1 MAFANGGSIVTSGLV
16 LALDASDRN
25 SYSGSGTTWFD
36 LTGNNIT
43 GSITG
48 SSTFPTYNS
57 SNNGV
62 LVFNGTNNVV
72 DFRNPSALQIT
83 VGSISIWFRGVQAP
97 AVAGGGFNGLITKQ
111 LAWGLFMSGSL
122 LVAFDWG
129 ASLTRNTNRNIGD
142 NNWYNICMTF
152 TETSGTPSNNAII
165 YLNGSPVLTTTVR
178 NSSQTVSV
186 QIGNGGMAS
195 QFLSGSVANASVYNR
210 VLSASEVLQNYNAQ
224 KSRFNL

>member
-1 MAFANGGSIVTSGLV
+1 MYTGPNIVRNGLV
-16 LALDASDRN
+16 LCLDAASLR
-25 SYSGSGTTWFD
+25 SYPGSGTTWSD
-36 LTGNNIT
+36 LSGNNIT

-72 DFRNPSALQIT
+72 DLRNPSTLQIT

-97 AVAGGGFNGLITKQ
+97 AVAGGGFTGLITKQ
-111 LAWGLFMSGSL
+111 SAWGLFMSGSL
-122 LVAFDWG
+122 LVTYDWG
-129 ASLTRNTNRNIGD
+129 AGGTRSTNRNIGD

-152 TETSGTPSNNAII
+152 TETSGTPSNNAIV

-186 QIGNGGMAS
+186 QIGNGGVAS
-195 QFLSGSVANASVYNR
+195 QFLSGSVGNASIYNR
-210 VLSASEVLQNYNAQ
+210 VLSPSEILQNFNAT
-224 KSRFNL
+224 KARFGL